1 MDDVVF
7 NEDEYLRANPDVATA
22 VKEGV
27 FRSGREHY
35 ETYGKKEG
43 RRLFGKDWREENI
56 LRFIDKKGLGL
67 EIGPSF
73 NPIAPKKKGYNV
85 HILDCVS
92 AEELRNKY
100 QGHDVSIDNIEEVDF
115 IWQGEDLPKLIGKTC
130 CYDWVI
136 ASHVIEHVPD
146 FVSFLQQCEVLL
158 KPDCFLFLAVP
169 DKRYCFDYFSETTS
183 TGQVLDAFAEK
194 RMRPAPGQIFDH
206 VANFSK
212 RKGKTTWLSD
222 GQGGADELM
231 NSMSQ
236 AEALW
241 ERSVSSKEYIDVH
254 CWRFTPASFRL
265 IISDL
270 LYLGLTSME
279 IKEEFDTK
287 NCEFFVV
294 LGKKIDALLEFDRL
308 DMLRKKKFEND

>member
-1 MDDVVF
+1 
-7 NEDEYLRANPDVATA
+7 
-22 VKEGV
+22 
-27 FRSGREHY
+27 
-35 ETYGKKEG
+35 
-43 RRLFGKDWREENI
+43 
-56 LRFIDKKGLGL
+56 
-67 EIGPSF
+67 
-73 NPIAPKKKGYNV
+73 
-85 HILDCVS
+85 
-92 AEELRNKY
+92 
-100 QGHDVSIDNIEEVDF
+100 
-115 IWQGEDLPKLIGKTC
+115 
-130 CYDWVI
+130 
-136 ASHVIEHVPD
+136 
-146 FVSFLQQCEVLL
+146 
-158 KPDCFLFLAVP
+158 
-169 DKRYCFDYFSETTS
+169 
-183 TGQVLDAFAEK
+183 
-194 RMRPAPGQIFDH
+194 
-206 VANFSK
+206 
-212 RKGKTTWLSD
+212 
-222 GQGGADELM
+222 M